1 MLCADETLL
10 DLGYASQ
17 PYQWA
22 PPGPH
27 CSADDSASA
36 STRSNEWQWSRWVCI
51 KFLLLD
57 FYFLQIPIPR
67 AIYADWTLPAMR
79 RRGERNDVK
88 KTKIK
93 EKMMNNL
100 RDSKNSRM
108 CEVQS
113 KFPWMLRRLGILCLV
128 LSRLRWALN
137 EGCCG
142 VRANRNFY
150 IISHYILLQGSLVC
164 GSPFS
169 STKTIL
175 PFCIRPNSEDFTRLI
190 KKVQGWLLVWD
201 KKKKD
206 KYAV

>member
-1 MLCADETLL
+1 MK
-10 DLGYASQ
+10 
-17 PYQWA
+17 
-22 PPGPH
+22 H
-27 CSADDSASA
+27 CSTSAMPLSHISKPPQA
-36 STRSNEWQWSRWVCI
+36 HTALPMILLQLLRARTNGNDRDEFALNFSYWISTFC
-51 KFLLLD
+51 KFP
-57 FYFLQIPIPR
+57 FLGRYTPIGLCQP
-67 AIYADWTLPAMR
+67 LR

-93 EKMMNNL
+93 EKMMNNI

-128 LSRLRWALN
+128 LSRLRLALN
-137 EGCCG
+137 DGCGG